1 LAAYVANGR
10 QCPRRFLIGA
20 DTYLIDEPNPGALDN
35 INTPEEYR
43 SAMTALAPETTA
55 EPKHIT
61 VQYYAL
67 LREQAG
73 RREEALVTSA
83 RTAAELYAELSRRYS
98 FSLAPE
104 LLRVAINTEFRE
116 WPAPLT
122 DGDTVVFIPPVAGG

>member
-1 LAAYVANGR
+1 MAAIV
-10 QCPRRFLIGA
+10 
-20 DTYLIDEPNPGALDN
+20 
-35 INTPEEYR
+35 PEA
-43 SAMTALAPETTA
+43 SAGL
-55 EPKHIT
+55 KHVS